1 MSKSGIHLNSGLFLL
16 LVWVVP
22 LSAAKTASTIEY
34 RKVVLETTDFQW
46 KKPEG
51 LTFDKEG
58 YAVFRFDVSVSTEGK
73 VTDVV
78 LTEGA
83 PGPSSDQLKAQILNF
98 TYKPQIRYFK
108 AVASEITET
117 AWFSA
122 RPDMPTYPGIV
133 SRCKEKP
140 VKRRDAS
147 IYYPDRL
154 NFKRVGGSTIIRF
167 EITPEGKV
175 ENEKSIEFTNVL
187 FATQAR
193 LGIREMLFE
202 PVIEN
207 GKPIRCYDLYHVT
220 FKPQ

>member
-1 MSKSGIHLNSGLFLL
+1 MHRNSTLFLL
-16 LVWVVP
+16 LLWGLP
-22 LSAAKTASTIEY
+22 LSVAESKSGIEY

-58 YAVFRFDVSVSTEGK
+58 YAVFRFNVSVSTDGK

-83 PGPSSDQLKAQILNF
+83 PGPSSDQLKAQILSF

-117 AWFSA
+117 VWFSA

-133 SRCKEKP
+133 SLCKVKP

-147 IYYPDRL
+147 IYYPSRL
-154 NFKRVGGSTIIRF
+154 RVGGSTIIRF

-207 GKPIRCYDLYHVT
+207 GKPIRCYDFYHVS